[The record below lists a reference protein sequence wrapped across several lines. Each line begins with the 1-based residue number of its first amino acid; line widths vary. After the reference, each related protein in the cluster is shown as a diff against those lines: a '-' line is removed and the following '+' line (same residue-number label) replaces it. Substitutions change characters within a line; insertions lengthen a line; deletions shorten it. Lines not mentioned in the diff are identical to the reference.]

1 MCNVCT
7 IVRSSITTYSGGE
20 VVEEALVDVIT
31 VSPVATEGE
40 EEDTA
45 EGAMVEGATV
55 EGEDMEVVDIT
66 MVAPPTGGATNK
78 KRERCKIYTSE
89 LYPNLNIKFYW
100 NII

>member
-1 MCNVCT
+1 M
-7 IVRSSITTYSGGE
+7 
-20 VVEEALVDVIT
+20 VEEALVDVIT

-78 KRERCKIYTSE
+78 KRERDAKFISSK